1 MNIIF
6 NLLGALLNHVF
17 NFTGD
22 WGIAVVVLTLIVK
35 VLLMPMSMKQR
46 FSILKQQKVAKK
58 MEDIKIKY
66 KNDKLKM
73 EKEIQNCYKDNLKSM
88 MGCLLTIIQF
98 PIIGGLYKTIIN
110 MPVISG
116 TVLIPWVASIKL
128 SDSYFIV
135 PIVYSIISMLPG
147 LVNSIDYFKVYREVQ
162 YNKMSAILPGV
173 IGLLITIKAPIALG
187 LYFITSSIFSLVEE
201 IAFRIYI
208 KNKQFV

>member
-35 VLLMPMSMKQR
+35 VFLMPMSMKQR

-58 MEDIKIKY
+58 MEDIKIRY

-73 EKEIQNCYKDNLKSM
+73 EKEIQNCYKNNLKSM
-88 MGCLLTIIQF
+88 MGCLLTIIQL
-98 PIIGGLYKTIIN
+98 PIIGGLYKTIIS
-110 MPVISG
+110 MPVVSG

-135 PIVYSIISMLPG
+135 PIMYSIISMLPG

-208 KNKQFV
+208 KNKEFV

>member
-6 NLLGALLNHVF
+6 NLLGVLLNHVF

-22 WGIAVVVLTLIVK
+22 WGIAIVILTLSVK

-46 FSILKQQKVAKK
+46 FSILEQQKIAQN

-66 KNDKLKM
+66 KNNKLKM

-88 MGCLLTIIQF
+88 FGCLLTIIQL
-98 PIIGGLYKTIIN
+98 PIIGGLYSTIVR
-110 MPVISG
+110 MPVVSG
-116 TVLIPWVASIKL
+116 TVLIPWVTSIKL
-128 SDSYFIV
+128 SDNYFMV
-135 PIVYSIISMLPG
+135 PIMYSIISMLPG
-147 LVNSIDYFKVYREVQ
+147 LVNSIDYFKVYKEVQ

-187 LYFITSSIFSLVEE
+187 LYFITSSVFSLVEE

>member
-22 WGIAVVVLTLIVK
+22 WGIAVVVLTLIIK

-58 MEDIKIKY
+58 MEDIKIRY

-116 TVLIPWVASIKL
+116 TVLIPWVSSIKL

-147 LVNSIDYFKVYREVQ
+147 LVNSIDYFKVYKEVQ

-173 IGLLITIKAPIALG
+173 IGLLITIKAPIVLG

-201 IAFRIYI
+201 IAFRVYI

>member
-58 MEDIKIKY
+58 MEDIKIRY

-88 MGCLLTIIQF
+88 MGCLLTIIQL

-110 MPVISG
+110 MPVVSG

-135 PIVYSIISMLPG
+135 PIMYSIISMLPG

-187 LYFITSSIFSLVEE
+187 LYFITSSVFSLVEE

>member
-6 NLLGALLNHVF
+6 NLLGVLLNHVF

-22 WGIAVVVLTLIVK
+22 WGIAIVILTLSVK

-46 FSILKQQKVAKK
+46 FSILEQQKIAQN

-66 KNDKLKM
+66 KNNKLKM

-88 MGCLLTIIQF
+88 FGCLLTIIQL
-98 PIIGGLYKTIIN
+98 PIIGGLYSTIVR
-110 MPVISG
+110 MPVVSG
-116 TVLIPWVASIKL
+116 TVLIPWVTSIKL
-128 SDSYFIV
+128 SDNYFMV
-135 PIVYSIISMLPG
+135 PIMYSIISMLPG
-147 LVNSIDYFKVYREVQ
+147 LVNSIDYFKVYKEVQ

>member
-58 MEDIKIKY
+58 MEDIKIRY

-73 EKEIQNCYKDNLKSM
+73 EKEIQSCYKDNLKSM
-88 MGCLLTIIQF
+88 MGCLLTIIQL

-110 MPVISG
+110 MPVVSG

-135 PIVYSIISMLPG
+135 PIMYSIISMLPG
-147 LVNSIDYFKVYREVQ
+147 LVNSIDYFKVYKEVQ

-187 LYFITSSIFSLVEE
+187 LYFITSSVFSLVEE

>member
-58 MEDIKIKY
+58 MEDIKIRY

-88 MGCLLTIIQF
+88 MGCLLTIIQL

-110 MPVISG
+110 MPVVSG

-135 PIVYSIISMLPG
+135 PIMYSIISMLPG

-187 LYFITSSIFSLVEE
+187 LYFITSSVFSLVEE
-201 IAFRIYI
+201 IGRAH
-208 KNKQFV
+208 V

>member
-6 NLLGALLNHVF
+6 NLLGDLLNHVF

-58 MEDIKIKY
+58 MEDIKIRY

-98 PIIGGLYKTIIN
+98 PIIGGFYKTIIN
-110 MPVISG
+110 MPVVSG
-116 TVLIPWVASIKL
+116 TVLIPWVTSIKL

-135 PIVYSIISMLPG
+135 PIMYSIISMLPG

-187 LYFITSSIFSLVEE
+187 LYFITSSVFSFVEE
-201 IAFRIYI
+201 IAFKIYI

>member
-22 WGIAVVVLTLIVK
+22 WGIAVVVLTLIIK

-58 MEDIKIKY
+58 MEDIKIRY

-116 TVLIPWVASIKL
+116 TVLIPWVSSIKL

-147 LVNSIDYFKVYREVQ
+147 LVNSIDYFKVYKEVQ

-173 IGLLITIKAPIALG
+173 IGLLITIKAPIVIG

-201 IAFRIYI
+201 IAFRVYI

>member
-58 MEDIKIKY
+58 MEDIKIRY

-88 MGCLLTIIQF
+88 MGCLLTIIQL

-110 MPVISG
+110 MPVVSG

-135 PIVYSIISMLPG
+135 PIMYSIISMLPG

-187 LYFITSSIFSLVEE
+187 LYFITSSVFSLEEE
-201 IAFRIYI
+201 IGRAH
-208 KNKQFV
+208 V

>member
-147 LVNSIDYFKVYREVQ
+147 LVNSIDYFKVYKEVQ
-162 YNKMSAILPGV
+162 YNKMSAILPGA

>member
-6 NLLGALLNHVF
+6 NLLGDLINYVF

-46 FSILKQQKVAKK
+46 FSILKQQKIAKK
-58 MEDIKIKY
+58 MEDIKIRY

-88 MGCLLTIIQF
+88 FGCLLTIIQL

-110 MPVISG
+110 MPVASG

-135 PIVYSIISMLPG
+135 PIMYSIISMLPG
-147 LVNSIDYFKVYREVQ
+147 LVNYIDYFKVYREVQ

-187 LYFITSSIFSLVEE
+187 LYFITSSVFSLVEE

>member
-6 NLLGALLNHVF
+6 NLLGDLINYVF

-46 FSILKQQKVAKK
+46 FSILKQQKIAKK
-58 MEDIKIKY
+58 MEDIKIRY

-73 EKEIQNCYKDNLKSM
+73 EKEIQNCYKNNLKSM
-88 MGCLLTIIQF
+88 MGCLLTIIQL
-98 PIIGGLYKTIIN
+98 PIIGGLYSTIVR
-110 MPVISG
+110 MPVVSG
-116 TVLIPWVASIKL
+116 TVLIPWVTSIKL
-128 SDSYFIV
+128 SDNYFMV
-135 PIVYSIISMLPG
+135 PIMYSIISMLPG
-147 LVNSIDYFKVYREVQ
+147 LVNSIDYFKVYKEVQ

-187 LYFITSSIFSLVEE
+187 LYFITSSVFSLVEE